1 MNIDTAISA
10 INSIVALIVSIIVLV
25 YTIKTYLLKSGANI
39 RASFGMCS
47 SSVSCEDQYVTSITL
62 ENLKDR
68 AVVIF
73 KIYLKIGHN
82 YYLEVEDFGDSPLI
96 LKPFEAFK
104 KEYDA
109 IDLYSINMNRINLNQ
124 LFDDKK
130 VKKKIVLSTSDGKY
144 VVSSWIKHWD
154 PVYDFFNNHLTAV
167 IHPRRATYKG
177 KAYGINTR
185 YIIDIKAENGKEEVI
200 PIYPRDYE
208 IKKFKKF
215 RLTKECLAS
224 KEALEEFLYEQVGA
238 GILNCSE
245 ITVHDIESWFQETYE
260 LERKKTIDAEYYNWF
275 FYKVLGPLSTKYSNY
290 RLRQKNKKAK
300 QANKSMQ
307 PTAKASAD

>member
-1 MNIDTAISA
+1 MDIDTAISV
-10 INSIVALIVSIIVLV
+10 INSIVALIVSIIALV
-25 YTIKTYLLKSGANI
+25 YTVKTYLLKSGASV

-47 SSVSCEDQYVTSITL
+47 SSVYCEDQYVTSITL

-68 AVVIF
+68 AIVIF

-109 IDLYSINMNRINLNQ
+109 IDLYSINMNRIDLNKI
-124 LFDDKK
+124 FDDKK
-130 VKKKIVLSTSDGKY
+130 AKKKIVLSTSDGKY
-144 VVSSWIKHWD
+144 VVSSWIKNWD

-177 KAYGINTR
+177 KAYGINTK
-185 YIIDIKAENGKEEVI
+185 YIVDIKTESGKEEVI

-208 IKKFKKF
+208 IKKFKNF
-215 RLTKECLAS
+215 RLTKECLTS
-224 KEALEEFLYEQVGA
+224 KENLEEYLYEQVGA

-245 ITVHDIESWFQETYE
+245 ISVHDTESWFNETYE
-260 LERKKTIDAEYYNWF
+260 SEHKKTIEAKYYNWF
-275 FYKVLGPLSTKYSNY
+275 FYKILGSVLTKYSNY
-290 RLRQKNKKAK
+290 RLRRKNKKAK
-300 QANKSMQ
+300 KANKSMQ